1 MISVQEAKQIIRNLV
16 FDSTIKNVLLQDVFG
31 FTLA

>member
-16 FDSTIKNVLLQDVFG
+16 SDSTIKNVLLQDAFG